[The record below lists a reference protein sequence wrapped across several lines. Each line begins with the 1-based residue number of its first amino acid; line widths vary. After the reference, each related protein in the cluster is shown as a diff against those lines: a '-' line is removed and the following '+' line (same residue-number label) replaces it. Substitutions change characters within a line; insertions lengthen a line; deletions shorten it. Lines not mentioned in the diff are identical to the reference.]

1 MGYIPPHLR
10 KGAGGASS
18 SNALPRQNGSS
29 DNLRESSGMRSRTNS
44 SSSFNNEGQK
54 QQSRS
59 VASQAPQAWQP
70 SARVLA
76 LTEEQQQETRERLNI
91 VIEDSAGKPI
101 SPIES
106 FDEMNL
112 HENIMRDIREREYQ
126 SPTPIQAQGIPIG
139 LSGRDILGCAETGS
153 GKTASF
159 AIPMVQHCLNIAKP
173 AAYGDGPVGLVLA
186 PTRELAQQIEKE
198 VKAFSRSSRTVTS
211 CIVVGGVNMGEQR
224 GDLRQ
229 GVQIVVATPG
239 RFIDHLQQRNT
250 SLGRV
255 AFIVLDEADRMLD
268 MGFEPQISEI
278 MRSLQPQHQTLLFS
292 ATMPQEIEVLASAFL
307 NKPVTI
313 KVGQVS
319 TPTANVLQGLQKTS
333 EPNRVDDVVMLLFEE
348 MQTAKNN
355 GHVMPLSVVFV
366 ERKIRADNMA
376 AALNQESIPSAALHG
391 GLSQYDRQ
399 AALADFTAGRVSVLV
414 ATDVASRGLDIKGIG
429 HVINCDLPKT
439 FEDYVHRIG
448 RTGRAGSSGR
458 ATSFYTDRDSFLVS
472 QIKRAIQ
479 ELESGNSHAFAT
491 GKAARQK
498 EKEEALEFQE
508 KLALGPSNTLET
520 GGAAVKLASK
530 YAYMANA
537 KVEKEGAADDAWDD

>member
-399 AALADFTAGRVSVLV
+399 TALADFTAGRVSVLV

>member
-10 KGAGGASS
+10 GDSGGAPQSS
-18 SNALPRQNGSS
+18 PSPRANGSS
-29 DNLRESSGMRSRTNS
+29 SGYERPGMRSRTAS
-44 SSSFNNEGQK
+44 SASLDREGARQASPEVAAAPPK
-54 QQSRS
+54 QQ
-59 VASQAPQAWQP
+59 WQP

-76 LTEEQQQETRERLNI
+76 LTEEQQQETRDRLNI
-91 VIEDSAGKPI
+91 VVDDTNGKCI

-112 HENIMRDIREREYQ
+112 HPNIMLDIRERAYQ

-159 AIPMVQHCLNIAKP
+159 AIPMIQHCLQSP
-173 AAYGDGPVGLVLA
+173 STRRGDGPIGLVLA

-198 VKAFSRSSRTVTS
+198 IQAFSRSSRNVRS
-211 CIVVGGVNMGEQR
+211 CIVVGGVNMSEQR

-229 GVQIVVATPG
+229 GVEIVVATPG

-250 SLGRV
+250 SLGRIS
-255 AFIVLDEADRMLD
+255 FIVLDEADRMLD

-278 MRSLQPQHQTLLFS
+278 MASLQPAHQTLLFS
-292 ATMPQEIEVLASAFL
+292 ATMPQEIEALANNFL
-307 NKPVTI
+307 TKPVTI

-319 TPTANVLQGLQKTS
+319 TPTANVLQGLQKTV
-333 EPNRVDDVVMLLFEE
+333 EANRVDDVVMLLFEE

-355 GHVMPLSVVFV
+355 GHTMPLSVVFV
-366 ERKIRADNMA
+366 ERKVRADTVA
-376 AALNQESIPSAALHG
+376 EALNQEQIPSAALHG
-391 GLSQYDRQ
+391 GLSQHDRQ
-399 AALADFTAGRVSVLV
+399 SALADFTAGRVSVLV

-448 RTGRAGSSGR
+448 RTGRAGSTGR

-479 ELESGNSHAFAT
+479 ELESGNAHAFAT

-498 EKEEALEFQE
+498 EKEEALQFQE
-508 KLALGPSNTLET
+508 KLKLGPSNTIET
-520 GGAAVKLASK
+520 GGAAVKLATK
-530 YAYMANA
+530 YSYMANA
-537 KVEKEGAADDAWDD
+537 KSAEGAADDAWDD